1 MTIGKRGVTMR
12 VSGWVRGIAVLAAA
26 SAACISAASE
36 AKWLRATSDH
46 FVVYSSVGETALRK
60 TATQLEQFDGVMRIL
75 HRANTPPAE
84 PGTNRVTVYVV
95 DTASD
100 VRKLMGKGSGNVA
113 GFYLPRVNGSIAFTP
128 RSSGGDGD
136 LQPQIV
142 LFHEYAHHF
151 LLGTFA
157 AAYPA
162 WFSEGYAEFVST
174 ARFEKDGVM
183 VGVAAQH
190 RAYSLFNTRGLSA
203 ERLFDTGSRR
213 LSDEE
218 RGSLYARGWLLTHYI
233 MFDPARGA
241 TFRRYLDAL
250 NKGVPSV
257 TAARTAFGDLR
268 ALDRALDAYLAQSRI
283 PGIKIAYSRLPDPKI
298 TVEPVSAGAEALM
311 GLRMES
317 ERGVNRKT
325 AQPIYTRAKA
335 IAATYPTD
343 PVAQGWFAEM
353 AYDAVQDDDAEAA
366 VDRALAADPRMAQA
380 LLYKARIHLRRASAA
395 STKDADAWKE
405 ARSWVVKAN
414 RLVPDDAEALSL
426 YYDCFGAEHTPPTKM
441 AITGVKRALEL
452 VPQDPELRFKVA
464 AQEIRDGDAEDA
476 KRTLRPLAFDPH
488 LPADNPAAR
497 LITILESGK
506 IGPEALRLLGQGQDG
521 VAETPPAG

>member
-1 MTIGKRGVTMR
+1 MR

-46 FVVYSSVGETALRK
+46 FVVYSSVGEAALRK

-95 DTASD
+95 NTASD

-113 GFYLPRVNGSIAFTP
+113 GFYVPRVNGSIAFTP

-250 NKGVPSV
+250 NTGVPSV

-268 ALDRALDAYLAQSRI
+268 ALDRSLDAYLAQSRI

-311 GLRMES
+311 ALRMES
-317 ERGVNRKT
+317 ERGVNNKT

-366 VDRALAADPRMAQA
+366 VDRALAADPKMAQA

-395 STKDADAWKE
+395 STKDADAWKK
-405 ARSWVVKAN
+405 ARIWVVKAN
-414 RLVPDDAEALSL
+414 RLAPDDAEALSL
-426 YYDCFGAEHTPPTKM
+426 YYDSFGAERTPPTKI
-441 AITGVKRALEL
+441 AIDGVKRALEL

-488 LPADNPAAR
+488 MPADNPAAR
-497 LITILESGK
+497 LIRILESGK
-506 IGPEALRLLGQGQDG
+506 IGPEALRLLGPGQDG